1 MSTLNTNTSTAE
13 DWAAK
18 IEGDLASVTVTE
30 ISALRGYIICL
41 SYTDNT
47 EASRLATLLNS
58 NLKTARDAER
68 VTLIE
73 KMVDKRLLAK
83 YGDLV

>member
-1 MSTLNTNTSTAE
+1 MSTLDTNTSTAE

-18 IEGDLASVTVTE
+18 IEGDLSAVLTTE

-41 SYTDNT
+41 SYSDPT
-47 EASRLATLLNS
+47 EASRLATLLNR

-68 VTLIE
+68 IVLIE

>member
-1 MSTLNTNTSTAE
+1 MSTLSTNTSTAE

-18 IEGDLASVTVTE
+18 IEGDLSTVTVTE

-41 SYTDNT
+41 SYSDNA
-47 EASRLATLLNS
+47 EASRLATLLNT
-58 NLKTARDAER
+58 NLKSARDAER
-68 VTLIE
+68 LVLIE